1 MERVIHKLSLKPSSR
16 EVYKIPMCDKDPI
29 LLSVQMQSMIPT
41 IWYERNDPVMPA
53 VHLGTGHDIPEKTEA
68 YPEHEVEVITVFT
81 GESFTIPEGF
91 TFAGTAASHDFTKSP
106 LVAHVYVKGFDVSH
120 NNK

>member
-16 EVYKIPMCDKDPI
+16 EVYKIPMCDAAPV
-29 LLSVQMQSMIPT
+29 LLSVQMQSLIPT
-41 IWYERNDPVMPA
+41 IWYERNNV
-53 VHLGTGHDIPEKTEA
+53 VVGTVTVDSDINPFGSS
-68 YPEHEVEVITVFT
+68 PEHEVEVLVVFT
-81 GESFTIPEGF
+81 GESFNIPEGF
-91 TFAGTAASHDFTKSP
+91 TYAGTAASHDFTKSP